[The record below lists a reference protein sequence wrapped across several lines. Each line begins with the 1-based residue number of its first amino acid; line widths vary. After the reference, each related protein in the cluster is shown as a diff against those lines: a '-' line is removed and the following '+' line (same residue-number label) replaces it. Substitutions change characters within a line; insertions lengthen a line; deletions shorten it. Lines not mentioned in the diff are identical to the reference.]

1 MRKIF
6 SLVKKVLFFLLVL
19 CFLNSGFLKVDA
31 VFSDFTED
39 FYRSLRSEHEC
50 RIFKNFEMYLKE
62 NATEKSNRVKKEF
75 FKAINDSA
83 NINRI
88 KNAGIKKVYRYVL
101 DCSILKVFG
110 KISLD
115 DPESVKLAAISLG
128 EDFKETEKYMRQN
141 EISSITYDI

>member
-1 MRKIF
+1 MKKTFCLIKKI
-6 SLVKKVLFFLLVL
+6 LFFLLAL
-19 CFLNSGFLKVDA
+19 CFLNSGFSKVWA
-31 VFSDFTED
+31 GFSDFTED

-62 NATEKSNRVKKEF
+62 NATEKSKRVKKEF
-75 FKAINDSA
+75 FKAINDKENVRKIRKMGVK
-83 NINRI
+83 NIC
-88 KNAGIKKVYRYVL
+88 RYIL
-101 DCSILKVFG
+101 DGSILKVFG

-141 EISSITYDI
+141 EIFSVTYNI

>member
-1 MRKIF
+1 MKKFF
-6 SLVKKVLFFLLVL
+6 SFLLIL
-19 CFLNSGFLKVDA
+19 CFLNFGFLKVGA

-39 FYRSLRSEHEC
+39 FYDFLHNEREC

-88 KNAGIKKVYRYVL
+88 KNMGIKKVCLYVL

-115 DPESVKLAAISLG
+115 NPESVRLASISLG
-128 EDFKETEKYMRQN
+128 ENFKEIENYMRQN
-141 EISSITYDI
+141 EITSVTYNI